1 MHIGSAMQMRLI
13 LVVTLLLLLTG
24 CCCREL
30 PGRSV
35 AVFADDLCSVG
46 GPRLQYETFYSD
58 DSVTGKISSSGKF
71 SADFYLGRHP
81 DYRKLSGEQRINS
94 KNKNITSLRYL
105 TSSDGFSV
113 AEVKLKGIPERSV
126 LLFRGEKD
134 LMQNASFGS
143 FLDSLRRCRI
153 R

>member
-1 MHIGSAMQMRLI
+1 MQMRLI
-13 LVVTLLLLLTG
+13 FSTTLLTLLTG

-46 GPRLQYETFYSD
+46 GPRLHYETFYSD
-58 DSVTGKISSSGKF
+58 DSVSGSISNSGKF
-71 SADFYLGRHP
+71 SVDFYLGQHP
-81 DYRKLSGEQRINS
+81 DYSELSEDKWISS
-94 KNKNITSLRYL
+94 KNKNITSLIYL

-113 AEVKLKGIPERSV
+113 AEVKLKGMSERSV
-126 LLFRGEKD
+126 LLFRGERD
-134 LMQNASFGS
+134 LVHNASFGS
-143 FLDSLRRCRI
+143 FLDSLRRCHI